1 MSVVASK
8 KVGSSVLRNRA
19 KRLLREA
26 FRAASVIN
34 SASLTS
40 LMSLKDAPNLADKSA
55 GGNYE
60 TEARLMSVADERNSL
75 NSSLETAASL
85 ASAQNE
91 KNAAKVQNTASATNL
106 ANLANLKSAQK
117 AHGLLCGY
125 YALIAKNELLS
136 LEFGQILK
144 DLKWSLKKLNCQV
157 L

>member
-40 LMSLKDAPNLADKSA
+40 LMSLKDAPNLADKSVA
-55 GGNYE
+55 GNYE

-75 NSSLETAASL
+75 NLSLETAASL
-85 ASAQNE
+85 ASVQNE
-91 KNAAKVQNTASATNL
+91 KKAAKVQNTVSAT
-106 ANLANLKSAQK
+106 NLANLKSAQK
-117 AHGLLCGY
+117 ARGLLCGY

>member
-40 LMSLKDAPNLADKSA
+40 LKDAPNLADKSA
-55 GGNYE
+55 DNYE
-60 TEARLMSVADERNSL
+60 TEARLMSVADTKNL
-75 NSSLETAASL
+75 TNSSLETAASL
-85 ASAQNE
+85 VSAQNE
-91 KNAAKVQNTASATNL
+91 KNAAKMQNTASATNL
-106 ANLANLKSAQK
+106 ANLANLKNAQK
-117 AHGLLCGY
+117 ARGLLCGY

>member
-19 KRLLREA
+19 KRLLREV

-40 LMSLKDAPNLADKSA
+40 LTSLKDAPNLADKSA
-55 GGNYE
+55 GNYE
-60 TEARLMSVADERNSL
+60 TEARLMS
-75 NSSLETAASL
+75 
-85 ASAQNE
+85 
-91 KNAAKVQNTASATNL
+91 
-106 ANLANLKSAQK
+106 AQK
-117 AHGLLCGY
+117 ARGLLCGY

>member
-40 LMSLKDAPNLADKSA
+40 LKDAPNLADKSA
-55 GGNYE
+55 GNYE
-60 TEARLMSVADERNSL
+60 TEAPLM
-75 NSSLETAASL
+75 
-85 ASAQNE
+85 
-91 KNAAKVQNTASATNL
+91 
-106 ANLANLKSAQK
+106 SAQK
-117 AHGLLCGY
+117 ARGLLCGY